1 MTNVVKASRLSGSID
16 PKSFFMMVN
25 TNFGVLHRG
34 GTIDLRPLWDA
45 LAASH
50 PATSL
55 YGLFLKFAESME
67 HLGYAVELP
76 APVDALDAEGRHS
89 AIHTF
94 SEHGSQADIV
104 FGDSGSFET
113 LDALV
118 SSAAE
123 DLNLA
128 TGDLKPF
135 IPEETRR
142 QITQYVVY
150 AVKAAPVG
158 RLVDAHQLAYLVD
171 GNFEDLFDGQYFDF
185 NPVLTGLRE
194 LGEFKDD
201 DVYVAIL
208 RLEQKLHG
216 MGLELAPV
224 TLNVD
229 PSHAE
234 MLIIE
239 AEARERQA
247 AQEAANAVAQTRVT
261 SVSQVPSIGEPVADE
276 SSDKKTRKDRSL
288 EKYGITDQ
296 KSASKRVQIIRFAVL
311 GLVAASAVVV
321 GAVTWPNRTLDP
333 TMFSTTIPLIEAN
346 VFEGG
351 LQGKLDDNA
360 WWKLTAEERTARIA
374 SFEKYVKQRDI
385 DDGLQIRDSSNRLVV
400 SGTRDGRIVTARF
413 FEFGSK
419 DGTIPEDVREELLK
433 RAPPEAQKVI
443 REKK

>member
-1 MTNVVKASRLSGSID
+1 MVKASRLNGSID

-34 GTIDLRPLWDA
+34 GSIDLRPLWDA

-50 PATSL
+50 PPTSL
-55 YGLFLKFAESME
+55 YGLFLKFAESVE
-67 HLGYAVELP
+67 HLGYIAELP
-76 APVDALDAEGRHS
+76 EPVAALDDEGRHS
-89 AIHTF
+89 AVHTF

-118 SSAAE
+118 AQGAE
-123 DLNLA
+123 NLNLA

-135 IPEETRR
+135 IPDETRR

-171 GNFEDLFDGQYFDF
+171 SNFEELFNGQHFDF

-194 LGEFKDD
+194 LGEFKDE
-201 DVYVAIL
+201 DVYVAII

-216 MGLELAPV
+216 MGFELAPV

-229 PSHAE
+229 PSRAE
-234 MLIIE
+234 GLLQE

-247 AQEAANAVAQTRVT
+247 AQEAANAVAQTRAT
-261 SVSQVPSIGEPVADE
+261 TVSQVPEIGEAVKED
-276 SSDKKTRKDRSL
+276 SSDKVTRKDRSL
-288 EKYGITDQ
+288 AKYGIKDKKTT
-296 KSASKRVQIIRFAVL
+296 SKRAQIIRYALLAVI
-311 GLVAASAVVV
+311 AIAVVV
-321 GAVTWPNRTLDP
+321 VGVVTWPNRSLDA
-333 TMFSTTIPLIEAN
+333 TAFSTTIPLTEAQIL
-346 VFEGG
+346 EGG

-360 WWKLTAEERTARIA
+360 WWKLSAEERTARIE
-374 SFEKYVKQRDI
+374 SFAKYVKQRGI
-385 DDGLQIRDSSNRLVV
+385 DNGLQVRDASNRLVV
-400 SGTRDGRIVTARF
+400 SSTRDGRIVTARF
-413 FEFGSK
+413 FEFGGK
-419 DGTIPEDVREELLK
+419 DGSIPEEVREELMK
-433 RAPPEAQKVI
+433 RAPPDAQKVMG
-443 REKK
+443 KK

>member
-34 GTIDLRPLWDA
+34 GTVDLRPLWDA

-76 APVDALDAEGRHS
+76 PQVEALDDASRAS
-89 AIHTF
+89 AFQTF

-104 FGDSGSFET
+104 FGDSGSFES

-118 SSAAE
+118 DNQVQE
-123 DLNLA
+123 LNLA

-135 IPEETRR
+135 IPDETRR

-158 RLVDAHQLAYLVD
+158 KLVDAHQLAYLVD
-171 GNFEDLFDGQYFDF
+171 TNFEDLFDGQHFEF
-185 NPVLTGLRE
+185 NPVLQGMRE

-201 DVYVAIL
+201 DVYVAII

-216 MGLELAPV
+216 MGFELAPV

-229 PSHAE
+229 PAHAE
-234 MLIIE
+234 ALLKE

-247 AQEAANAVAQTRVT
+247 AQEAANAVAQTRAT
-261 SVSQVPSIGEPVADE
+261 SVSQVPEIGEPVKE
-276 SSDKKTRKDRSL
+276 ETSDKQTRKDRSL
-288 EKYGITDQ
+288 AKYGI
-296 KSASKRVQIIRFAVL
+296 KKNRSKRAQMIRYAVL
-311 GLVAASAVVV
+311 GVAAV
-321 GAVTWPNRTLDP
+321 GVLVFGVVTWPNRSVDP
-333 TMFSTTIPLIEAN
+333 NEFSTTIPLAEAKIRAN
-346 VFEGG
+346 G
-351 LQGKLDDNA
+351 LYGKLNDTA
-360 WWKLTAEERTARIA
+360 WWKLSTQERTARIA
-374 SFEKYVKQRDI
+374 SFTTYVQKRGIDRD
-385 DDGLQIRDSSNRLVV
+385 LQIRDQQDRVVV
-400 SGTRDGRIVTARF
+400 SATRDGRIVAAKF
-413 FEFGSK
+413 FEFGTR
-419 DGTIPEDVREELLK
+419 DGTIPEEVREKLK
-433 RAPPEAQKVI
+433 QTIPDDAQKVV
-443 REKK
+443 EKN